1 MGRTSALVIA
11 GSLLLRSVECFHLG
25 SRPLSLLR
33 NNAPLYSDAFQS
45 NSNNI
50 NTVTVPETTE
60 MPFVPV
66 PVAEVVA
73 TTDSSSDVSLEQLI
87 EETSTSE
94 EVPSLSSDVA
104 AVTGTETPPAAVVI
118 KDLKLAALGP
128 AYPDDT
134 AYMMC
139 SGCKAGHYLNAICI
153 QLFAYC

>member
-25 SRPLSLLR
+25 SRPISLLR
-33 NNAPLYSDAFQS
+33 NNAPLHSDAFQP
-45 NSNNI
+45 NSDKI
-50 NTVTVPETTE
+50 NTITVQETTE

-66 PVAEVVA
+66 PVAEVAA

-87 EETSTSE
+87 EETTMSGET
-94 EVPSLSSDVA
+94 PSLSDVA
-104 AVTGTETPPAAVVI
+104 AVTGTEIPPAAIVI

-139 SGCKAGHYLNAICI
+139 SGCKAGHYLNAVCVP
-153 QLFAYC
+153 LFEHC